1 MPYNFYDQDIRI
13 LFEKLFVDCLH
24 NYNLV
29 VSQSDIY
36 SVKFGKENLKL
47 VLGITDPNFIL
58 LTIFIDGEEFKSFL
72 FKTLFDDLILRLANF
87 RFDNL
92 DGEFKF
98 IRMLEYYRE
107 IVTFICENNLY
118 IDLYWKKRYLY
129 WLKIGE
135 LFGREK
141 FEYDAEYIEIR
152 KLYHKGDLSYR
163 PMMLN
168 YLNNND
174 KLKVIFAV
182 KYLKDID
189 WIDLN
194 YDRQ

>member
-1 MPYNFYDQDIRI
+1 MPYNFFAQDIRI
-13 LFEKLFVDCLH
+13 LFNKYFADCLQK
-24 NYNLV
+24 YNLV

-47 VLGITDPNFIL
+47 VLAISDPNFTL
-58 LTIFIDGEEFKSFL
+58 LTIIIDGEEFKSFL

-87 RFDNL
+87 KFDNL
-92 DGEFKF
+92 EGEFKF

-107 IVTFICENNLY
+107 IVVYICENRLY
-118 IDLYWKKRYLY
+118 IDLYWKRRYLF

-141 FEYDAEYIEIR
+141 FEFDEEYIEIR
-152 KLYHKGDLSYR
+152 KLYYKGDLYYR
-163 PMMLN
+163 LRILN
-168 YLNNND
+168 YLNKND
-174 KLKVIFAV
+174 KLKVLFAV
-182 KYLKDID
+182 KYLKDND